1 MKTLILGLT
10 TLAIAGASIQTA
22 AAGDREWATAG
33 KVLTGIA
40 AASLLSRAFEAPP
53 AYTYQQRAYA
63 PSPVYVVQSAPVV
76 AVASQPV
83 YVQPAPTV
91 VYQQPVYVQPAPV
104 VVYQEPV
111 YVQPAPVYR
120 VRSYAPVVSVGF
132 GFGFGH
138 SHGHGHS
145 RALFCR

>member
-10 TLAIAGASIQTA
+10 TLAVAGASVQTA
-22 AAGDREWATAG
+22 TAGDREWATAG

-53 AYTYQQRAYA
+53 VYTYQQRAYA
-63 PSPVYVVQSAPVV
+63 PPPVYVVQSAPVMV
-76 AVASQPV
+76 APQPV
-83 YVQPAPTV
+83 YVQSAPTV

-120 VRSYAPVVSVGF
+120 VQTYAPVVYVGF
-132 GFGFGH
+132 GFGYGH

-145 RALFCR
+145 RALFYR